1 LLSFVRDKII
11 MIELIIALLMNLGFA
26 FNSDAMEQDPNTI
39 VTVTDEQTG
48 QTYTYGGIGS
58 TGGVGNYESAP
69 TTIHYIL
76 HLDKDGTYVLIRR

>member
-1 LLSFVRDKII
+1 

-26 FNSDAMEQDPNTI
+26 FNSDSLESDTNT
-39 VTVTDEQTG
+39 VVVVTDEQTG
-48 QTYTYGGIGS
+48 ESYTYGGIGS

-76 HLDKDGTYVLIRR
+76 HKNKDGSYVLIRR

>member
-1 LLSFVRDKII
+1 

-26 FNSDAMEQDPNTI
+26 FNSDTLESDTNTI
-39 VTVTDEQTG
+39 VIVTDEQTG
-48 QTYTYGGIGS
+48 QSYTYGGIGS

-76 HLDKDGTYVLIRR
+76 HKNKDGSYVLIRR